1 MQGVYNISD
10 AIIFQ
15 KRVNLSE
22 KFAKTLLLIINLS
35 VIFKIKG
42 LPIIIFVINLFMHAV
57 VVMLIIVLYALL
69 LNAARCQ
76 R

>member
-1 MQGVYNISD
+1 MQGVYIISD

-22 KFAKTLLLIINLS
+22 KFAKTLLLINNLS

-76 R
+76 

>member
-22 KFAKTLLLIINLS
+22 KFAKTLLLINNLS